1 MRAGAYQVP
10 RPETYVRDLGT
21 PKRRGCQNSIL
32 DARSLRRGLHPP
44 HLHPRYKTDAAKGR
58 GENGQF
64 HGAGHVS
71 RKSKNTGEKAKA
83 SSPVLFGSIG
93 IIPRVGHGV
102 GQAVDPHFDPHL
114 FQRFCNKKHRKLRF
128 SMLFGAGGVTRTHD
142 LLITKCIGVLR
153 LTVFRDFGAF
163 PLGILREVR
172 PILSIVFVRSF
183 PRVGLGVGQTDTS
196 ASKKPRMGF
205 AVIFR
210 LAVSLS

>member
-114 FQRFCNKKHRKLRF
+114 FQRFCNKKHRKPKF
-128 SMLFGAGGVTRTHD
+128 SMLFVVCRQKRYHRQSLAPQC
-142 LLITKCIGVLR
+142 LC
-153 LTVFRDFGAF
+153 
-163 PLGILREVR
+163 
-172 PILSIVFVRSF
+172 
-183 PRVGLGVGQTDTS
+183 
-196 ASKKPRMGF
+196 GF
-205 AVIFR
+205 AALCAKGMVPVK
-210 LAVSLS
+210 LLPL

>member
-10 RPETYVRDLGT
+10 RPEIYVRDLGT

-93 IIPRVGHGV
+93 TFPRVGQGV
-102 GQAVDPHFDPHL
+102 GQAVAPHFDPHIKV
-114 FQRFCNKKHRKLRF
+114 RFSNKKAPKTEVFDAFWSCWADSNRRPHPYQVIKVLPA
-128 SMLFGAGGVTRTHD
+128 LD
-142 LLITKCIGVLR
+142 L
-153 LTVFRDFGAF
+153 
-163 PLGILREVR
+163 
-172 PILSIVFVRSF
+172 
-183 PRVGLGVGQTDTS
+183 
-196 ASKKPRMGF
+196 
-205 AVIFR
+205 
-210 LAVSLS
+210 

>member
-102 GQAVDPHFDPHL
+102 GQAVDPHFDPHI
-114 FQRFCNKKHRKLRF
+114 FQHFCNKKHRKPKF
-128 SMLFGAGGVTRTHD
+128 SMLFWSCWADSNCRPHPYQ
-142 LLITKCIGVLR
+142 LIEKVR
-153 LTVFRDFGAF
+153 FAAF
-163 PLGILREVR
+163 QAFCALFCPKRRAIQH
-172 PILSIVFVRSF
+172 SFVH
-183 PRVGLGVGQTDTS
+183 
-196 ASKKPRMGF
+196 
-205 AVIFR
+205 
-210 LAVSLS
+210 